1 MASPRPLPRLV
12 ELKSLL
18 DKRTNDLQDG
28 SSYLRSYPLHEI
40 GIKELKNTTSRVLE
54 EVEGGERVIVTKR
67 GRPAAVIMS
76 MEDAEDFVL
85 AHAEEFAE
93 MRLKGRREH
102 AAGETLD
109 LDDVT

>member
-1 MASPRPLPRLV
+1 M
-12 ELKSLL
+12 LL
-18 DKRTNDLQDG
+18 DKKTVEPQDV

-40 GIKELKNTTSRVLE
+40 GVKELKNTASRVLE

-93 MRLKGRREH
+93 MRLRARREY
-102 AAGETLD
+102 AGGETIN
-109 LDDVT
+109 LDDV